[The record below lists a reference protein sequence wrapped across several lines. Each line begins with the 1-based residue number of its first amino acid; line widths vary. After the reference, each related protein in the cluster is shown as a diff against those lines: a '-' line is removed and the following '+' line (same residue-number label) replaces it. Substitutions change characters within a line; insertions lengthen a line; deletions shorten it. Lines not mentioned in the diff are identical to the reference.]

1 MSDQDRE
8 VEPRHRDLLEPLE
21 SQNQWSSPEQLD
33 QLMKIIVSMDWL
45 ILLTFGGLIS
55 AGGIW
60 SIFGRIPVTVEGR
73 GILIQPRQVIPFQA
87 NIAGQLQTLNVK
99 VGECVQ
105 RNQVLATMEPTG
117 AKQLKLLEEKKTQ
130 LENQF
135 QDTFA
140 LSQQRTITEQQTIAA
155 SRLTL
160 EQRLQDTLALTPSL
174 RTREIEAQQQKRRSL
189 EQKLENARSLLPVL
203 KSRLDERHILSSQGA
218 ISKDATLEVQIDYT
232 KSQEAIAEIEAELK
246 QLELQTTQT
255 EQQYLDNLNQVSQLQ
270 SQLRE
275 LDNKATQFDQQNLAL
290 KTQGDRELQEVNR
303 EIIRLKQQIE
313 GNSQIISTQVGCIIE
328 LNASL
333 GQVLESGTRLG
344 YLQTTAEKPALKSL
358 SYLAVKDGKRIKAG
372 MTMIITPDTIQRERF
387 GGIIGQV
394 EKVATLPSTREG
406 ILAAIG
412 NADVAQTLSSNGAVI
427 EIEAALEQEQTTVS
441 GYKWSSSQG
450 VTDQITSGTTATVRI
465 TLEERAPITF
475 VLPFLRELSG
485 GN

>member
-1 MSDQDRE
+1 MNDQDRE

-55 AGGIW
+55 AGVIW

-87 NIAGQLQTLNVK
+87 NIAGQLQALNVK
-99 VGECVQ
+99 VGDCVQ

-117 AKQLKLLEEKKTQ
+117 VKQLRLLEEKKTQ
-130 LENQF
+130 LESQV
-135 QDTFA
+135 QDTLT
-140 LSQQRTITEQQTIAA
+140 LSQQRAITEQQSILAN
-155 SRLTL
+155 RLTL
-160 EQRLQDTLALTPSL
+160 EQRLQDTLAITPSL
-174 RTREIEAQQQKRRSL
+174 RTRGLEAQQQKWRSL
-189 EQKLENARSLLPVL
+189 EQRLENARSLLPVL
-203 KSRLDERHILSSQGA
+203 KNRLEERELLSSEGA
-218 ISKDATLEVQIDYT
+218 ISKDSTLQVQLDYT
-232 KSQEAIAEIEAELK
+232 KTQEAIPELEAELK

-290 KTQGDRELQEVNR
+290 KTQGDRELQDVNR

-313 GNSQIISTQVGCIIE
+313 GNSQIVSTQAGCIIE

-344 YLQTTAEKPALKSL
+344 YLQTTAEKPSLKSL
-358 SYLAVKDGKRIKAG
+358 SYLAVKDGKRIKTG

-387 GGIIGQV
+387 GGVIGRV

-412 NADVAQTLSSNGAVI
+412 NADIAQTFVSNGAVI
-427 EIEAALEQEQTTVS
+427 EIESVLETDATTAS

-450 VTDQITSGTTATVRI
+450 TIDQITSGTTATVKI

-475 VLPFLRELSG
+475 VLPFLRELG
-485 GN
+485 GTN